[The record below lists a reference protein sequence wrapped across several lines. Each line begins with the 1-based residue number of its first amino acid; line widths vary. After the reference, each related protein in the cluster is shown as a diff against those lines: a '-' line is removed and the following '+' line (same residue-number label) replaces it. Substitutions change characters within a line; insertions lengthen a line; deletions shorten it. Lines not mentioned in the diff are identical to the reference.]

1 MDQNRAPVVTRRLDA
16 YGRILRRG
24 RILARRREG
33 WAYDEIA
40 REEGLT
46 AERIRQIVREVF
58 RKRPVESGSDHAKLQ
73 LARLAPALQ
82 AAEAAVL
89 KGEVKA
95 IAPFL
100 KVLDR
105 ADRWQKLA
113 IDHGEYDDGAR
124 KRLMDKLNQA
134 AERLYGGKADEAHA
148 GEAPQGA
155 EAAPI

>member
-1 MDQNRAPVVTRRLDA
+1 MDENTGPTVKRRLDA

-58 RKRPVESGSDHAKLQ
+58 RKRPVENGADHAKLQ
-73 LARLAPALQ
+73 LARLTPALQ
-82 AAEAAVL
+82 AAEAAIL
-89 KGEVKA
+89 TGDMKA

-100 KVLDR
+100 KALDR
-105 ADRWQKLA
+105 ADRWQA
-113 IDHGEYDDGAR
+113 VASAHAEEDDGAR
-124 KRLMDKLNQA
+124 KRLMDKLNQME
-134 AERLYGGKADEAHA
+134 ERLREDKADEDAA
-148 GEAPQGA
+148 SPGV
-155 EAAPI
+155 EAAAEPV

>member
-1 MDQNRAPVVTRRLDA
+1 MA
-16 YGRILRRG
+16 GSCG
-24 RILARRREG
+24 EG

-58 RKRPVESGSDHAKLQ
+58 RKRPVDAGSDHAKLQ

-105 ADRWQKLA
+105 ADRWQKIA
-113 IDHGEYDDGAR
+113 IDYGEYDDGAR
-124 KRLMDKLNQA
+124 KRLMDRLNQA
-134 AERLYGGKADEAHA
+134 AERLYGGKADEDAASH
-148 GEAPQGA
+148 GA
-155 EAAPI
+155 EAAAEPI

>member
-1 MDQNRAPVVTRRLDA
+1 MDENKAQTVKRRLDA

-58 RKRPVESGSDHAKLQ
+58 RKRPVEDGADHAKLQ
-73 LARLAPALQ
+73 LARLTPALQ
-82 AAEAAVL
+82 AAEAAIL
-89 KGEVKA
+89 TGDVKA

-100 KVLDR
+100 KALDR
-105 ADRWQKLA
+105 ADRWQA
-113 IDHGEYDDGAR
+113 VATAQAEDDDDAR
-124 KRLMDKLNQA
+124 KRLMDRLNQMEERLRGGTA
-134 AERLYGGKADEAHA
+134 AEDAVSHGV
-148 GEAPQGA
+148 
-155 EAAPI
+155 EAAAEPV

>member
-1 MDQNRAPVVTRRLDA
+1 MDQNTAPTVKRRLDA

-46 AERIRQIVREVF
+46 AERIRQVVREVF
-58 RKRPVESGSDHAKLQ
+58 RKRPVDNGADHAKLQ

-82 AAEAAVL
+82 AAEAAIL
-89 KGEVKA
+89 EGDVKA

-100 KVLDR
+100 KALDR
-105 ADRWQKLA
+105 ADRWQAVALA
-113 IDHGEYDDGAR
+113 HAEDDDGAR
-124 KRLMDKLNQA
+124 KRLMDKLNQM
-134 AERLYGGKADEAHA
+134 AERLYGSEADEDAASHRV
-148 GEAPQGA
+148 
-155 EAAPI
+155 EAAAEPV

>member
-1 MDQNRAPVVTRRLDA
+1 MDQNTAPTVKRRLDA

-46 AERIRQIVREVF
+46 DERIRQIVREVF
-58 RKRPVESGSDHAKLQ
+58 RKRPVENGADHAKLQ

-82 AAEAAVL
+82 AAEAAIL
-89 KGEVKA
+89 NGDVKA

-100 KVLDR
+100 KALDR
-105 ADRWQKLA
+105 ADRWQEVA
-113 IDHGEYDDGAR
+113 IAHGEDDDGAR

-134 AERLYGGKADEAHA
+134 AERLYGGKADEDAASH
-148 GEAPQGA
+148 GA
-155 EAAPI
+155 EAAAEPI